1 MLSIARRAK
10 EIFDS
15 SEPFEKRALLNYLL
29 QNPTVNGKN
38 LEYTMRSPFNL
49 ALELAGSPN
58 WLRGL
63 ESMRTALIEERL
75 EEIRNAELTKKKI
88 LNLE

>member
-1 MLSIARRAK
+1 MSYK
-10 EIFDS
+10 VDS
-15 SEPFEKRALLNYLL
+15 EAPKFRLMYIQIYIKDI
-29 QNPTVNGKN
+29 
-38 LEYTMRSPFNL
+38 
-49 ALELAGSPN
+49 

>member
-1 MLSIARRAK
+1 M
-10 EIFDS
+10 
-15 SEPFEKRALLNYLL
+15 
-29 QNPTVNGKN
+29 
-38 LEYTMRSPFNL
+38 
-49 ALELAGSPN
+49 
-58 WLRGL
+58 LRGL